1 MGKAIGLEIRKVF
14 GVKVTS
20 EDGQVSAP
28 LKVEKEAKLEMEDE
42 ELAAAG
48 SCLRQVEIAV

>member
-20 EDGQVSAP
+20 EDGQVAAP
-28 LKVEKEAKLEMEDE
+28 LKVEKEAKLEMEDK
-42 ELAAAG
+42 ELPVAG
-48 SCLRQVEIAV
+48 SCSRQVEIAV